1 MGWSYSQGV
10 GFYRIYRQ
18 SNSLMQYVNYGKYH
32 YVYTTG
38 IRSQFIMHVHLS
50 SMMKFASILLIYG
63 AFGLVTQKDTVDYV
77 AQLLPVQILNSL
89 LVIWLY
95 LSTW

>member
-1 MGWSYSQGV
+1 
-10 GFYRIYRQ
+10 
-18 SNSLMQYVNYGKYH
+18 
-32 YVYTTG
+32 
-38 IRSQFIMHVHLS
+38 
-50 SMMKFASILLIYG
+50 MMKFASILLIYG